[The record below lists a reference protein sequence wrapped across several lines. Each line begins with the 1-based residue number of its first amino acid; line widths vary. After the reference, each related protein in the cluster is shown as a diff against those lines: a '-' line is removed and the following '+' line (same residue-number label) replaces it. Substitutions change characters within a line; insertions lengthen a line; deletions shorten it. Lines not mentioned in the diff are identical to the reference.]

1 MPAKEPFSGE
11 SNLSNPA
18 ALMSEVVN
26 SIHEV
31 LWLRDLAEER
41 IVYVSPSFVRVWG
54 RPVESVLAS
63 PKVWTDSIHPD
74 DRERVLS
81 AAVSDGRT
89 MIDHIEYRILRPD
102 GTVRWI
108 YDRCYPIKNAQGRVT
123 RLAGIV
129 EDITDRRPPA
139 SS

>member
-1 MPAKEPFSGE
+1 MSDLAAK
-11 SNLSNPA
+11 L
-18 ALMSEVVN
+18 SEVAAH
-26 SIHEV
+26 IHEV

-41 IVYVSPSFVRVWG
+41 IVYVSPSFERVWG
-54 RPVESVLAS
+54 RPVDSVLAS

-81 AAVSDGRT
+81 AAVSGRT
-89 MIDHIEYRILRPD
+89 MIDHIEYRIIRPD

-108 YDRCYPIKNAQGRVT
+108 YDRCYPIKNPQGRVT

-139 SS
+139 KAGARPS